1 MSVVSISIVLCL
13 ALISSCTESKRHKAL
28 SFLFDGVP
36 PLSGDAAELSGP
48 DDGSGRRRPEPTW
61 FVHDPLVHF
70 DPSWE
75 RSCPRCHGEKMQRSF
90 SNEVHLVAPTPQL
103 CFECHEPPS
112 FQEGWIHGPVAQG
125 ECVFCHEPH
134 RSLQKFLLKKALP
147 EVCYQCHDSQAI
159 ADIEDHAKP
168 SYTQCTD
175 CHSGHASVA
184 KYLLK
189 VGPSASTIAR
199 TESKPTGL
207 APFDAALGAARAD
220 VQQGQGLAELLQT
233 IDLYIE
239 RAEFL
244 QARAYL
250 LALRIDLVY
259 TDVEREQIQILEEM
273 LEAAEQSWEESQLE
287 ERDKRASEMARLY
300 YQSIKLY
307 HAGDLEAARRGF
319 VEVYNSDVVPETIRR
334 AIKGYI
340 ETIDQ
345 VLSGALN
352 HRMESMP

>member
-1 MSVVSISIVLCL
+1 MSVVSISIALCL

-48 DDGSGRRRPEPTW
+48 DDGSGRRRPEPVW

-159 ADIEDHAKP
+159 TDIEDHDKP
-168 SYTQCTD
+168 SFTQCTD

-189 VGPSASTIAR
+189 VGAFASTLAR

-207 APFDAALGAARAD
+207 APFDAALAAARTD
-220 VQQGQGLAELLQT
+220 VQQRQNVAGLLQT
-233 IDLYIE
+233 VNLYIE
-239 RAEFL
+239 QAEYL

-250 LALRIDLVY
+250 LALRMDVIY
-259 TDVEREQIQILEEM
+259 SDVERQQFQSLENT
-273 LEAAEQSWEESQLE
+273 LEAAEQRAEENRVQE
-287 ERDKRASEMARLY
+287 VDRRATQVAQLY
-300 YQSIKLY
+300 YRSINLY
-307 HAGDLEAARRGF
+307 HAGELEAARRGF
-319 VEVYNSDVVPETIRR
+319 VEVFNSDLVPEAIRR
-334 AIKGYI
+334 AIQGYI
-340 ETIDQ
+340 ETIDH
-345 VLSGALN
+345 VLSGVSN
-352 HRMESMP
+352 HRMDSRP